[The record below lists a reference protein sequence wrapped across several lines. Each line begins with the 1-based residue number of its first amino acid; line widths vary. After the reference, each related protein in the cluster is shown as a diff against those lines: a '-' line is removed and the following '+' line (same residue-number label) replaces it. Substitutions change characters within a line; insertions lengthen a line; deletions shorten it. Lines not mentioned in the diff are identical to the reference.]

1 MREVIVVAEKG
12 QDEILVKLAE
22 QAEKFSTVG
31 ELFKVF
37 AQKLTEH
44 EKRLAALEKP
54 AEEPAEKPAKSEKP
68 AKTTSKSKKTSAK

>member
-1 MREVIVVAEKG
+1 MAEKG

-44 EKRLAALEKP
+44 EKRLAALEM
-54 AEEPAEKPAKSEKP
+54 PAEKPVKSEKP
-68 AKTTSKSKKTSAK
+68 AKTTSKSKKAPAK